1 MSMVPAT
8 YFSDHI
14 RRAQCGIGD
23 ATDSISVAAV
33 APLRMAYAV
42 RAADAKCLPSGPVF
56 QISASVQP
64 SFGFARDIDLS
75 AAPSPQRA
83 WSGDNVVAMAATSQA
98 GR

>member
-1 MSMVPAT
+1 MSIVPAI

-33 APLRMAYAV
+33 AQLRAAHAV
-42 RAADAKCLPSGPVF
+42 LAADAECLPSGPVF
-56 QISASVQP
+56 QISTSVQP
-64 SFGFARDIDLS
+64 SFGFAADIELS
-75 AAPSPQRA
+75 ARPSPQRA
-83 WSGDNVVAMAATSQA
+83 SSGDDVVAMAATSQA